1 MSDMNDAFWHKGQRN
16 MVGSR
21 CFSLGTLAIKTGGS
35 ADAKTTT
42 AIGYSLADTGVI
54 YTKAAMAT
62 VDLSG
67 LTAVHSN
74 NPDKTINNDS
84 TNGDVLVRQGS
95 NGLVIATANQV
106 YIILT
111 LDASGNVRGYADEIV
126 ANTATAKRPELDLTS
141 EAAFGEIL
149 ISNASGSNFTVG
161 TTALDASNVTVTF
174 TNLSF
179 IPSD

>member
-111 LDASGNVRGYADEIV
+111 LDASGNVRGYAGEIV

>member
-21 CFSLGTLAIKTGGS
+21 CFSLGTLALKTGGS

-74 NPDKTINNDS
+74 NP
-84 TNGDVLVRQGS
+84 
-95 NGLVIATANQV
+95 
-106 YIILT
+106 
-111 LDASGNVRGYADEIV
+111 
-126 ANTATAKRPELDLTS
+126 
-141 EAAFGEIL
+141 
-149 ISNASGSNFTVG
+149 
-161 TTALDASNVTVTF
+161 NVTKKEL
-174 TNLSF
+174 NL
-179 IPSD
+179 